1 MVALLFLR
9 RLRGGRRKT
18 KLPPSRSIMNRLFC
32 DPPVSLRTERTLS
45 FPGMSAC
52 ASIHSWRAGQRSNPS
67 KSSSINSPP
76 LLVCHGL
83 AFAGTGTKRVG
94 VSTCNP
100 AGGGSNG
107 VSLEPQRG
115 GAENRPLL
123 FAVSPPAGGNCDQAD
138 ANIFLISE
146 EVTGRRASPTR

>member
-1 MVALLFLR
+1 
-9 RLRGGRRKT
+9 
-18 KLPPSRSIMNRLFC
+18 
-32 DPPVSLRTERTLS
+32 
-45 FPGMSAC
+45 
-52 ASIHSWRAGQRSNPS
+52 
-67 KSSSINSPP
+67 
-76 LLVCHGL
+76 
-83 AFAGTGTKRVG
+83 
-94 VSTCNP
+94 NP

-146 EVTGRRASPTR
+146 EVTGRRASPTRSMLSVFRPPRLARGDTSTSLPSSRRCPTVQFSRPPRMLKGSKLYSR